1 MAKKSIIKK
10 KHVLILVIVT
20 TVLVLMAYIY
30 KNGGRITPN
39 NKANIVKNTSISEQ
53 INKNTSYTTF
63 ENKLFSMQLPEG
75 WYTWK
80 SETDGQPTIH
90 IFNVPQDSDEY
101 VGITVVMTDST
112 NNEISDEDLFA
123 DFEKEE
129 YKKNNLYYK
138 KYSEY
143 TENLPYF
150 LSIYKI
156 SEVNSNENLELSIEY
171 KISAENLAKLNELK
185 DSYQP
190 IIDHVIDSVEL
201 K

>member
-10 KHVLILVIVT
+10 QQVLILVIVAA
-20 TVLVLMAYIY
+20 VLVLMACIY
-30 KNGGRITPN
+30 KNGSKKTLI
-39 NKANIVKNTSISEQ
+39 NKANVVNNTGISEQ
-53 INKNTSYTTF
+53 IKKNTTYTIF
-63 ENKLFSMQLPEG
+63 ENKFFSMQLPES

-90 IFNVPQDSDEY
+90 IFNVPQGSNEY
-101 VGITVVMTDST
+101 VGITVVIADSS
-112 NNEISDEDLFA
+112 NNEISDADLFA

-143 TENLPYF
+143 TENSPYF
-150 LSIYKI
+150 LNIYKI
-156 SEVNSNENLELSIEY
+156 SKVSSNENLELSVEY
-171 KISAENLAKLNELK
+171 KIGAKNLAKLNELK

-190 IIDHVIDSVEL
+190 IIDYVIDSVEL